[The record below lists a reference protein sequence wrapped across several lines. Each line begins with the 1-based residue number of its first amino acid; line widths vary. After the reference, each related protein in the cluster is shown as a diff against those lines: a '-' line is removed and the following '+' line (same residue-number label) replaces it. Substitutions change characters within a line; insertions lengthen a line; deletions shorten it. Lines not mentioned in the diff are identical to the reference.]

1 MSRPGLQATD
11 LSYQV
16 GSVRLVREVS
26 LEARTGEVLTVVG
39 PNGAGK
45 TTLMRLLSGELKPT
59 SGEVMLDGRDLHSY
73 PPRDLALKRAVL
85 PQQTVLQFAFSARDV
100 VLMGRNPH
108 LRDGWP
114 DHEDREIV
122 ERQMERT
129 QTTQFAL
136 RSFPSLSGGEQ
147 SRVTLARVL
156 TQEAPVLLLDEPT
169 SSLDV
174 KHQEMVMQ
182 VARELAAAGACVL
195 VIIHDLNLAA
205 AYSDRI
211 ALLQGG
217 SLAACGTPSEVL
229 RQDLLSEVF
238 ECDLTVLEGHGLDH
252 PLVVPRRAWLQGA
265 VEPRREVAFTCP

>member
-1 MSRPGLQATD
+1 MSRPGLQATS
-11 LSYQV
+11 LSFQV

-45 TTLMRLLSGELKPT
+45 STLLRLLSGELTPT
-59 SGEVMLDGRDLHSY
+59 SGEVILDGRDLQDY
-73 PPRDLALKRAVL
+73 PARDLALKRAVL

-114 DHEDREIV
+114 SREDREIT

-129 QTTQFAL
+129 ETTAFAT
-136 RSFPSLSGGEQ
+136 RTFPSLSGGEQ

-156 TQEAPVLLLDEPT
+156 AQEAPILLLDEPT

-182 VARELAAAGACVL
+182 VARELAVAGACVL

-217 SLAACGTPSEVL
+217 SLMACGAPDEVL
-229 RQDLLSEVF
+229 REDLLSSVF
-238 ECDLTVLEGHGLDH
+238 ECELTVLEGHGLDH
-252 PLVVPRRAWLQGA
+252 PLVVPRRGWSQGA
-265 VEPRREVAFTCP
+265 VEPTREVSFTRP